1 MTKTRSKELDLD
13 LNKIDIIVL
22 EDIIR
27 KIEEAVENYLGE
39 RLPPKSEYD
48 IIIKLDKKADKIVFN
63 VDIGVK
69 GGYSDIIDY
78 ERLAEDAINIARR
91 LLENELKKYRRSKEN
106 IEQHKTVSS
115 VDFNT

>member
-1 MTKTRSKELDLD
+1 MAKTRSKELDLD
-13 LNKIDIIVL
+13 LNKIDLIVL

-27 KIEEAVENYLGE
+27 KIEEAIENYLSE

-48 IIIKLDKKADKIVFN
+48 IIIKLDKKTDNIVFN
-63 VDIGVK
+63 IDIGVK

-78 ERLAEDAINIARR
+78 DRLVEDAINIARR

-106 IEQHKTVSS
+106 TEQHKTV
-115 VDFNT
+115 DNMDLNA

>member
-1 MTKTRSKELDLD
+1 MAKTKSKDLDLD
-13 LNKIDIIVL
+13 LNKIDIMVL

-27 KIEEAVENYLGE
+27 KIEGAVENYLSE

-48 IIIKLDKKADKIVFN
+48 IIIKLDKKTDKIVFN

-78 ERLAEDAINIARR
+78 DKLVEDAINIARR
-91 LLENELKKYRRSKEN
+91 LLENELKKYRKSKEN
-106 IEQHKTVSS
+106 TEQHKT
-115 VDFNT
+115 FNSMDYNT